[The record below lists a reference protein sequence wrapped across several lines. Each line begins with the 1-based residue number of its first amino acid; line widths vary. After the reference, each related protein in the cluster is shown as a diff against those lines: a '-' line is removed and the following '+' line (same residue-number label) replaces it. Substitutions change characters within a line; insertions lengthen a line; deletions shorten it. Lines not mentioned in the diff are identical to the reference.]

1 MKKIHVFYIRK
12 VWWLYA
18 CVGLCCMVFALGH
31 HAVEEAVMASASSR
45 ELPIYSVGTTEKVLS
60 ISFDAAWGN
69 EDTDLLI
76 EILGEYGVSATFFVV
91 GDWAE
96 RFPESV
102 LALHEAGHEVMNHSN
117 THAHYPKLSAQEI
130 IDDVNAC
137 NDTIEAITGV
147 RPHLLRLPYGDY
159 DDAVVSTLRAMNIE
173 PIQWDVDSWD
183 WMDISATEISS
194 RVISQV
200 DCGSIVL
207 FHNAALHTPAALP
220 EILDTLLSEGYS
232 FLKISQILCSGD
244 YEIDH
249 TGRQIALS

>member
-1 MKKIHVFYIRK
+1 MKKIHVIYIRK
-12 VWWLYA
+12 IWWLYSLVA
-18 CVGLCCMVFALGH
+18 VCALGLCLGH
-31 HAVEEAVMASASSR
+31 TAMEDAVTATASSR
-45 ELPIYSVGTTEKVLS
+45 ELPIYAVSTEDKVLS

-69 EDTDLLI
+69 EDTQLLI
-76 EILGEYGVSATFFVV
+76 DILAEYEVFATFFVV

-117 THAHYPKLSAQEI
+117 AHDHYPKLSPQQI

-137 NDTIEAITGV
+137 NDTIQAITGV

-159 DDAVVSTLRAMNIE
+159 DDKVVATLRSMGIE

-183 WMDISATEISS
+183 WMDISAGEIAT
-194 RVISQV
+194 RVLSQV

-207 FHNAALHTPAALP
+207 FHNAAVNTPAALP
-220 EILDTLLSEGYS
+220 QILEGLLSQGYRFVKISEILLE
-232 FLKISQILCSGD
+232 GD
-244 YEIDH
+244 YAIDH
-249 TGRQIALS
+249 SGRQYSLT